1 MEDDFGVAY
10 QQTSDE
16 KDLEYAFFG
25 IFDGHGGKEAALFAK
40 VNFIFD
46 IFNHF
51 KKTQDI
57 SKCCFVFQEHLMDY
71 IVTQKGFWEE
81 EDDAVLKA
89 IREGFI
95 QTHYAMW
102 KELGIKIKLP
112 KLNQIKRIVI
122 LIYRFIYQCYT
133 FVIVETRQNLS
144 DNFIL
149 LISISKLQLSYCLS
163 VNSSSSTFYL

>member
-57 SKCCFVFQEHLMDY
+57 LKCCIAGTFDGLY
-71 IVTQKGFWEE
+71 C
-81 EDDAVLKA
+81 DAER
-89 IREGFI
+89 I
-95 QTHYAMW
+95 
-102 KELGIKIKLP
+102 LG
-112 KLNQIKRIVI
+112 RGG
-122 LIYRFIYQCYT
+122 
-133 FVIVETRQNLS
+133 
-144 DNFIL
+144 
-149 LISISKLQLSYCLS
+149 
-163 VNSSSSTFYL
+163 